1 MAGRQSEFRAR
12 HALSNARGW
21 RYPPGDSASGRLA
34 GGRMRV
40 MPEPGAHRWPRM
52 VRGSVVTHRRR
63 CGKPNCRCAT
73 GEELHESTVLSYS
86 EAGRT
91 RFVMLPAG
99 EVAAV
104 RAAVERYR
112 AAQAKLAAD
121 GDAGRAAL
129 IARLAARGG
138 APTVRLAAAAA
149 VGHHRP
155 AHHPRPALR
164 TWFGHHPHP
173 PTC

>member
-1 MAGRQSEFRAR
+1 
-12 HALSNARGW
+12 
-21 RYPPGDSASGRLA
+21 
-34 GGRMRV
+34 
-40 MPEPGAHRWPRM
+40 MPEPGAQRWPRM

-129 IARLAARGG
+129 TGAPLWCRWLKDCRCTRGAAGRPARLTLR
-138 APTVRLAAAAA
+138 
-149 VGHHRP
+149 RP
-155 AHHPRPALR
+155 R
-164 TWFGHHPHP
+164 
-173 PTC
+173 